1 MRFWNLLKIYYY
13 TEFTK
18 NAVLCKLYGGCNKV
32 MAVLES
38 PQITDLSLAPNHPFM
53 PIWGSIFRENNDFWE
68 FSKFCVFMAG
78 RWQVTHQS
86 DQTDLGIL
94 TYNELDHSLSVRQP
108 ASVPESTNFKYNHHC
123 GAGKKAG

>member
-38 PQITDLSLAPNHPFM
+38 PQITDLSLARVGATLANHPFM
-53 PIWGSIFRENNDFWE
+53 PIWGSIFRENNDF
-68 FSKFCVFMAG
+68 
-78 RWQVTHQS
+78 
-86 DQTDLGIL
+86 
-94 TYNELDHSLSVRQP
+94 
-108 ASVPESTNFKYNHHC
+108 
-123 GAGKKAG
+123 